1 MTGIAEPLN
10 DLRIALR
17 EVDVLSILTAATY
30 DEADWRDPDPGAV
43 DAVATLLGLIKR
55 SATAA
60 LAAFHRLHGAIADA
74 PPAPAGE
81 RWDYDKGRAPGEDA
95 DPPARALGEDADP
108 PAQDADIVRRIRA
121 RCPDNRFEGGS
132 DDELIQ
138 LFKRNKR
145 VLNRSDEDVIAA
157 MTHQK

>member
-1 MTGIAEPLN
+1 MG
-10 DLRIALR
+10 
-17 EVDVLSILTAATY
+17 S
-30 DEADWRDPDPGAV
+30 
-43 DAVATLLGLIKR
+43 DAQ
-55 SATAA
+55 
-60 LAAFHRLHGAIADA
+60 
-74 PPAPAGE
+74 PAPAGE
-81 RWDYDKGRAPGEDA
+81 RRGYDKGTAP
-95 DPPARALGEDADP
+95 GEDADP

-138 LFKRNKR
+138 LFRRNKR